1 MIRVVIADDHQM
13 FRDGLRGVLEDEPF
27 IELVGEAADTREA
40 LDVVRRSRPDVLL
53 LDVSMPGRDGLEIVQ
68 EAKERVP
75 ELRVLMLTARPE
87 DHYAIR
93 CLKNGAD
100 GYLTKTNAIDHLLEA
115 IRKIH
120 GGGKYISAEL
130 AERLAFNLQADFDQ
144 APHERLSDREFQV
157 MRMLASG
164 QTVTEIAGELCLSVK
179 TISTYRSRIL
189 EKMDFGNNAQ
199 ITQYCLT
206 EELI

>member
-40 LDVVRRSRPDVLL
+40 LDVVRQSRPDVLL

-120 GGGKYISAEL
+120 AGGKYISAEL

-189 EKMDFGNNAQ
+189 EKMDFENNAQ